1 MADRKGTTDA
11 DPLDEERIRGVGD
24 EEADEDFEDSD
35 DLDDTDEEVAQEGT
49 F

>member
-1 MADRKGTTDA
+1 MADRNSTTDA
-11 DPLDEERIRGVGD
+11 DALDEERIRGVGD

-35 DLDDTDEEVAQEGT
+35 DLDDTEEEDEQEGT

>member
-24 EEADEDFEDSD
+24 EEDE
-35 DLDDTDEEVAQEGT
+35 QEGT